1 MIATVEITLWAK
13 EACQLADETDV
24 KERMMKAT
32 HEGRAGRDLSQPI
45 QNDKGAG
52 QTGHDKR
59 TEVGPTVESAKVNIC
74 KGARELRRITDLLNR
89 KGDELRAE
97 KVRQVKEIVAK
108 GEYEVDSREVAKS
121 IIRTEVSRRLEK
133 SKVQTMNID
142 PTKLFA
148 LIEEEIALGE
158 KIAAQRGRAK
168 ADRRNVE
175 RRRALPTNRCRA
187 KSSFLDFVQ

>member
-1 MIATVEITLWAK
+1 
-13 EACQLADETDV
+13 
-24 KERMMKAT
+24 MKVT
-32 HEGRAGRDLSQPI
+32 HEGRAGKHLSRLI
-45 QNDKGAG
+45 QNDKTAG
-52 QTGHDKR
+52 QTGRDKR
-59 TEVGPTVESAKVNIC
+59 TEVDPTVESAKVNIY
-74 KGARELRRITDLLNR
+74 KGARELQRMTDLLTR

-97 KVRQVKEIVAK
+97 KVRQVKEIIAK

-142 PTKLFA
+142 PTELFA
-148 LIEEEIALGE
+148 LIEKELAVAE

-168 ADRRNVE
+168 ADRSNVE

-187 KSSFLDFVQ
+187 KSSFFDFVQ